1 MSKYTTTKYLIEGM
15 SCGACAQSAE
25 KILSRRKELTRV
37 NVNYASKKVQI
48 TAEQA
53 PDIEELNAALKKAG
67 YELLPPAPDQRAL
80 ARERAQKKQKKLF
93 NQLLLASLFAT
104 PLFVVAMLLPPFA
117 GSNYLML
124 FWASMIL
131 FGPGRQFF
139 VKAWQQLQVGQSN
152 MDTLVALGTGTA
164 YLYSVV
170 ATFLPDWWSSQGL
183 SPHVY
188 FETAGLLQTF
198 ILLGR
203 YLEGRAKAKAS
214 KALDAL
220 LDLQP
225 PTVQIW
231 QYEIWTEMPLAAA
244 QAGDRIL
251 IRPGEQIPLDA
262 TILEGESEVDE
273 QLLTGESLP
282 QHKQEGDAIWAGT
295 LNQTGRLVVEAKKGA
310 DQSRLAQIIELV
322 ETAQSS
328 KAPIQKL
335 VDKIS
340 GIFVPVILVLALF
353 TALIWFFVGP
363 EPVWSHALN
372 NMVAVLVIACPCAL
386 GLATP
391 MAIMLG
397 IGRGAK
403 LGLLLKGAESLEAA
417 QQIDAFVF
425 DKTGSLTEGKMQLQA
440 EEWLQ
445 PMTDYW
451 PALYALEENSEHPL
465 AKALLG
471 LSDRPTDLPKI
482 EQFQALSGRGI
493 LGQIAGQTYAVGNR
507 KLLLEQGLS
516 LSDLAEGPWRAW
528 ETEGQSV
535 LFLAVEQ
542 QLIAAFA
549 FSDVLR
555 VGAKE
560 TVAALQARGIKT
572 YMLSGDQKVVVDR
585 LANELGIAEAQAELL
600 PEDKINF
607 IKDLQAQGQ
616 RVGMLG
622 DGLNDAP
629 ALAQADLGVSL
640 NAGTG
645 VALEAAEALLLKN
658 EPWQLVQLLDLG
670 QASMKILRQNLF
682 WAFAYNLLGIPIA
695 AGLLYPFTGYL
706 LDPMLAGAAM
716 AFSSVS
722 VVLNSLRLLSWR
734 MSKMSD

>member
-1 MSKYTTTKYLIEGM
+1 MSKYTTTSYLIEGM

-25 KILSRRKELTRV
+25 KILSRQKELSRV
-37 NVNYASKKVQI
+37 SVNYASKKVQI
-48 TAEQA
+48 TAEQS
-53 PDIEELNAALKKAG
+53 PDLEQLNAALKKAG
-67 YELLPPAPDQRAL
+67 FQLLPPAPDQRAV
-80 ARERAQKKQKKLF
+80 ARERAKQKQKQSF
-93 NQLLLASLFAT
+93 RQLLLASLFAL
-104 PLFVVAMLLPPFA
+104 PLFVVSMLMPPFA
-117 GSNYLML
+117 GDNYLML
-124 FWASMIL
+124 FWASMVL

-139 VKAWQQLQVGQSN
+139 VKAWQQLKVGQSN

-164 YLYSVV
+164 YVYSLG
-170 ATFLPDWWSSQGL
+170 ATFLPNCWSSQGL

-231 QYEIWTEMPLAAA
+231 QHEIWTEMPLAAA
-244 QAGDRIL
+244 QAGDRLL

-282 QHKQEGDAIWAGT
+282 QHKLVGDPIWAGT

-335 VDKIS
+335 VDRIS
-340 GIFVPVILVLALF
+340 GVFVPVILVLALL
-353 TALIWFFVGP
+353 TAFIWFFFGP
-363 EPVWSHALN
+363 TPVWSHALN

-417 QQIDAFVF
+417 QAIDAFVF
-425 DKTGSLTEGKMQLQA
+425 DKTGSLTEGQMKLQA
-440 EEWLQ
+440 DEWRHS
-445 PMTDYW
+445 MAHYW

-465 AKALLG
+465 AKALLN
-471 LSDRPTDLPKI
+471 LSERPSHLPKVDH
-482 EQFQALSGRGI
+482 FQARSGRGV

-507 KLLLEQGLS
+507 QLLVEQGLDPK
-516 LSDLAEGPWRAW
+516 DLANGPWQAW
-528 ETEGQSV
+528 EAEGQSV
-535 LFLAVEQ
+535 LFFAVER

-555 VGAKE
+555 DGAKE

-585 LANELGIAEAQAELL
+585 LANELGIAHAQAELL

-607 IKDLQAQGQ
+607 IKELQAQGL

-658 EPWQLVQLLDLG
+658 EPWQLIQLLDLG

-722 VVLNSLRLLSWR
+722 VVLNSLRLLSWPI
-734 MSKMSD
+734 SKMSA